1 VGYTIRGDYRARHDS
16 GKRSLSAIR
25 LLCLHSIESTNLR
38 GAAEGAGAW
47 FEDRRSAGSAHY
59 GVDNDSIQR
68 YLPLERIPWAAP
80 WANLAGIH
88 YEQMGRAAWTR
99 KQWLELAT
107 PTLDRT
113 AWLLAR
119 HARRFGIPLR
129 KLTDAELRAG
139 KRGVITHRQATR
151 VFGGTH
157 TDPGSGYPIGWV
169 LERARRY
176 KKDMEGAE
184 Q

>member
-1 VGYTIRGDYRARHDS
+1 MSYEIRSDYRALHDS
-16 GKRSLSAIR
+16 GTRSLSAIR
-25 LLCLHSIESTNLR
+25 LLCLHSIESDNLR

-68 YLPLERIPWAAP
+68 YLPLDRIPWAAP
-80 WANLAGIH
+80 SVNLAGIH
-88 YEQMGRAAWTR
+88 YEQMGRAAWSR
-99 KQWLELAT
+99 EQWLKLAT
-107 PTLDRT
+107 PTLDRA

-119 HARRFGIPLR
+119 HAKRFAIPLR

-139 KRGVITHRQATR
+139 KRGIITHSQATR

-157 TDPGSGYPIGWV
+157 TDPGSGYPMDWV
-169 LERARRY
+169 LKRAATY
-176 KKDMEGAE
+176 LKEAAK
-184 Q
+184 